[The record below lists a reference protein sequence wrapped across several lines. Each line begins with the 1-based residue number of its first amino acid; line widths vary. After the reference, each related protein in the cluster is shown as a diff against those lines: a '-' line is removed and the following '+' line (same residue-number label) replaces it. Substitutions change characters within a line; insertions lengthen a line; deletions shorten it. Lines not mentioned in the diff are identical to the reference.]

1 MDFTFLNAD
10 DGNVDTKFDNFLGNV
25 NQLIGKHCPKKK
37 LNKKS
42 LKLRTKPWINYRIQ
56 HMMRI
61 RDKLFHQFKQTES
74 SEDYSYYK
82 QLSN

>member
-1 MDFTFLNAD
+1 M
-10 DGNVDTKFDNFLGNV
+10 
-25 NQLIGKHCPKKK
+25 NQLIGNHCPRKK

-82 QLSN
+82 QFRNRVVNSMNCFVVH